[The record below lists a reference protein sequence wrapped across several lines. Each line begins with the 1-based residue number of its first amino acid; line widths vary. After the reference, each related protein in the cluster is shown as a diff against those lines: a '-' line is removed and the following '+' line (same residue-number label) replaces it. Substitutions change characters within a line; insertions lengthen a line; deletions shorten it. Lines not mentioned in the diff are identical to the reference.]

1 MTASRETLRL
11 GFLTTLEQTNDCF
24 VGGLLITNHLG
35 RPLEFQC
42 TTPVRPN
49 STQKI
54 LYGPTLKPFVMSEL
68 IGKTL
73 YERADVKPDLLLV
86 EDDDLLNLRDL
97 IDAPV
102 ACLHASAE
110 VPVLAGSS
118 EFGEWDEEPL
128 MLGRQHLRLH
138 HAHDVD
144 RRSILK
150 RSHLLPEKA
159 DLEEPFERVREA
171 LQEVLNPGV
180 SR

>member
-1 MTASRETLRL
+1 MTASRDTLRL
-11 GFLTTLEQTNDCF
+11 GFLTTVEQANDCF

-54 LYGPTLKPFVMSEL
+54 LYGPTLKPFVMTEL

-73 YERADVKPDLLLV
+73 YERADVKPDVLLI
-86 EDDDLLNLRDL
+86 EEDDLLGLREL
-97 IDAPV
+97 IDKPV
-102 ACLHASAE
+102 ACLSVESKIPAMMGG
-110 VPVLAGSS
+110 PG
-118 EFGEWDEEPL
+118 EEPL
-128 MLGRQHLRLH
+128 RLGKQLLRVH
-138 HAHDVD
+138 HAHDSD
-144 RRSILK
+144 RGSILK
-150 RSHLLPEKA
+150 RSHLLPEQA

-171 LQEVLNPGV
+171 LQEVLSPGA

>member
-1 MTASRETLRL
+1 VTASRETLRL
-11 GFLTTLEQTNDCF
+11 GFLTTVEQSNDCF

-54 LYGPTLKPFVMSEL
+54 LYGPTLKPFVMTEL

-86 EDDDLLNLRDL
+86 EEVDLLGLREL
-97 IDAPV
+97 IDKPV
-102 ACLHASAE
+102 ACLSE
-110 VPVLAGSS
+110 EVRVPVMAGAN
-118 EFGEWDEEPL
+118 EEEPL
-128 MLGRQHLRLH
+128 TLGQQHLRIH
-138 HAHDVD
+138 HAHTMD
-144 RRSILK
+144 RGSILK
-150 RSHLLPEKA
+150 RSHLLPEQA

-171 LQEVLNPGV
+171 LQEVLTPGGI
-180 SR
+180 R

>member
-11 GFLTTLEQTNDCF
+11 GFLTTIEQSNDCF

-54 LYGPTLKPFVMSEL
+54 LYGPTLKPFVMTEL

-73 YERADVKPDLLLV
+73 FERADVKPDVLLV
-86 EDDDLLNLRDL
+86 EDDDLLGLREL
-97 IDAPV
+97 IDKPV
-102 ACLHASAE
+102 ACLSVE
-110 VPVLAGSS
+110 SKVPVLVGGP
-118 EFGEWDEEPL
+118 EEEPL
-128 MLGRQHLRLH
+128 TLGRQHLRLH
-138 HAHDVD
+138 HAHETD
-144 RRSILK
+144 RGSILK
-150 RSHLLPEKA
+150 RSHLLTEQA

-171 LQEVLNPGV
+171 LQEVLNPGGV
-180 SR
+180 R